1 MNEEVKD
8 NMLKLS
14 LLIVDDVNIM
24 LQVSNYER
32 KYTPSDYVMP
42 DHENN
47 IKRFMI
53 TARENLRKILE
64 QNWILE
70 KATSVQINDINNTLT
85 IVKNK
90 ITELFGN

>member
-1 MNEEVKD
+1 MEEEVKD

-14 LLIVDDVNIM
+14 LLMVDDVNII

-32 KYTPSDYVMP
+32 KYTPKDYVMP
-42 DHENN
+42 DYENN

-53 TARENLRKILE
+53 TSRENFRKILE
-64 QNWILE
+64 QSWIAE
-70 KATSVQINDINNTLT
+70 KATTTQISDINNTLT
-85 IVKNK
+85 LVKNK